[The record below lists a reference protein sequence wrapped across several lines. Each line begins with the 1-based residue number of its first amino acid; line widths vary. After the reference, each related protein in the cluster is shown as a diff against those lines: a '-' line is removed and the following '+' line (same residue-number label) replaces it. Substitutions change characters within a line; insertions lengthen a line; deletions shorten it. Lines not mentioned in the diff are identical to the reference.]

1 MYRNKTLKGK
11 AVGGIMPFILS
22 LVIMISHVLFNP
34 SHRLH
39 PLTFLLLVILAWWG
53 FIEIREMKGDSRVQL
68 TYFDLFLKTGMLSGV
83 LVSVVLGDIDYT
95 FITLLGFIS
104 LILGIILRKLA
115 IQRLGV
121 HFSYSLETE
130 GERQPIIVD
139 GVYKYIRHPSYLGIF
154 MIILSFSIIYIN
166 LPGFL
171 IEILFLW
178 LYVRRR
184 ISLEEKMMINTF
196 GDRYR
201 NYMRGTKKMIPFLY

>member
-1 MYRNKTLKGK
+1 MYRKKTLKEK
-11 AVGGIMPFILS
+11 VVGGIMPLILS
-22 LVIMISHVLFNP
+22 LVLMIRHVLFDP
-34 SHRLH
+34 SHTLH
-39 PLTFLLLVILAWWG
+39 PLTFLLLLILTWWG
-53 FIEIREMKGDSRVQL
+53 FIEIKEMKGDSRVQF
-68 TYFDLFLKTGMLSGV
+68 THFDLFLKTGMLAGV
-83 LVSVVLGDIDYT
+83 LVSVVFGDIDYT

-104 LILGIILRKLA
+104 LIFGIILRKLA
-115 IQRLGV
+115 IQKLGV

-130 GERQPIIVD
+130 RARQPIIVD
-139 GVYKYIRHPSYLGIF
+139 GVYRYIRHPSYLGIF

-178 LYVRRR
+178 LYVSRR
-184 ISLEEKMMINTF
+184 ISQEEKMMINTF

>member
-1 MYRNKTLKGK
+1 
-11 AVGGIMPFILS
+11 MPLILS
-22 LVIMISHVLFNP
+22 LVLMISHVLFDP

-39 PLTFLLLVILAWWG
+39 PLTFLLLVILTWWG
-53 FIEIREMKGDSRVQL
+53 FIEISEMKGDSRVQF

-83 LVSVVLGDIDYT
+83 LVSVALGDIDYT

-104 LILGIILRKLA
+104 LIFGIILRKLA
-115 IQRLGV
+115 IQKLGV

-130 GERQPIIVD
+130 SLETEREHQPIIAD
-139 GVYKYIRHPSYLGIF
+139 GIYKYIRHPSYLGIF
-154 MIILSFSIIYIN
+154 LIILSFSIIYIN

-178 LYVRRR
+178 LYISRR

-196 GDRYR
+196 GDIYR
-201 NYMRGTKKMIPFLY
+201 RYMRGTKKMIPFLY